1 MTAQLLCTLQQVRK
15 MIGIGDEGTNTEDD
29 SLIEDVLIPAARDMI
44 NNDVQFTFG
53 TLIGSLELF
62 ARHPYLKGNTLYFRD
77 NAVTA
82 IDSLS
87 TDNGTLTPG
96 VDYILQPLN
105 FSPKTSAL
113 LANWDPTSITNTFG
127 TLTLHG
133 TLGYGS
139 IPSDVNFAATKLAA
153 WMYLTRDSEGNV
165 EVVGDVTQVPAQ
177 APPMVHKLLGKYKL
191 NLLFA

>member
-1 MTAQLLCTLQQVRK
+1 MTQLLCTLQQVRK
-15 MIGIGDEGTNTEDD
+15 MIGLDTPGEDTGDD
-29 SLIEDVLIPAARDMI
+29 SLIEDVLIPAATAMI
-44 NNDVQFTFG
+44 NNEAQFTFG
-53 TLIGSLELF
+53 TLQGDLTLF

-82 IDSLS
+82 IDSFT

-105 FSPKTSAL
+105 FHPKTSAL
-113 LANWDPTSITNTFG
+113 LANWDPTNISNAFG
-127 TLTLHG
+127 TLTISG

-139 IPSDVNFAATKLAA
+139 IPSDVNFAATKLAS
-153 WMYLTRDSEGNV
+153 WMYITRDSEGNI
-165 EVVGDVTQVPAQ
+165 EVVGDITQVPAS
-177 APPMVHKLLGKYKL
+177 APPMVKNILSKYKL